1 MRGPKRSQTRI
12 ICQVEPINSVLELID
27 MRSFASLWYWIVLA
41 TLWSSLSY
49 FVLGV
54 PLDMIRRARREGGQ
68 AQADVED
75 LVRITTT
82 RVLHLVDESLL
93 VLIGLGFFWAS
104 GLVVLAVVYN
114 VEIAQAVLLLFG
126 PVSAVAWLSIRL
138 CRGIVAEDCK
148 GEALYRRLLFHRRC
162 IQGIGMVAIFVTAMY
177 GMWHNLNSMFLNG

>member
-1 MRGPKRSQTRI
+1 MEQFD
-12 ICQVEPINSVLELID
+12 SVLKLIN
-27 MRSFASLWYWIVLA
+27 MRSFSSLWYWIVLA

-54 PLDMIRRARREGGQ
+54 PLDMLRRGRREGGQ
-68 AQADVED
+68 PQADVEN
-75 LVRITTT
+75 LVRITTS

-93 VLIGLGFFWAS
+93 LLVGLGFFWLS
-104 GLVVLAVVYN
+104 GLVVLAVLYN
-114 VEIAQAVLLLFG
+114 IEIAQAVLLLFA
-126 PVSAVAWLSIRL
+126 PVSVVAWLSIRL
-138 CRGIVAEDCK
+138 CRGIVAEDCR